1 MNRWEM
7 ERRAQGTLP
16 PPRGLDPG
24 LWERLMSRAQMELD
38 RTDTGN
44 RAEMGP
50 TPWQLLKSQSPSRP
64 SSTSSRQAKALA
76 ATLLLAPTDTTS
88 LSPAS
93 MDTTS
98 SQILQ
103 RIRSRLAALRSSS
116 EQPGPQSTS
125 LATEQS
131 PPPLEK

>member
-24 LWERLMSRAQMELD
+24 LWDRLISRARMELD

-50 TPWQLLKSQSPSRP
+50 TPWQLSKSQSPSRP

-76 ATLLLAPTDTTS
+76 ATLLLAPTGTTS
-88 LSPAS
+88 SSQELT
-93 MDTTS
+93 DTTS

-103 RIRSRLAALRSSS
+103 RIRSRLDGLQSSS
-116 EQPGPQSTS
+116 EKPGPS
-125 LATEQS
+125 
-131 PPPLEK
+131 K

>member
-7 ERRAQGTLP
+7 ERRAQGTIP

-24 LWERLMSRAQMELD
+24 LWDRLISRARMELD

-76 ATLLLAPTDTTS
+76 ATLLLKPTGTTS
-88 LSPAS
+88 SSQELT
-93 MDTTS
+93 DTTS

-103 RIRSRLAALRSSS
+103 RIRSRLDGLQSSS
-116 EQPGPQSTS
+116 EKPGPS
-125 LATEQS
+125 
-131 PPPLEK
+131 K